1 MNGPKVYAKL
11 SSVAEQFLNREH
23 NIQKPKF
30 IPKYEYLSSGANLP
44 IQKAEEDSIH
54 KFLGASAITKNIEE
68 EFGNALDIVG

>member
-30 IPKYEYLSSGANLP
+30 IPKYEYLSSGA
-44 IQKAEEDSIH
+44 KS
-54 KFLGASAITKNIEE
+54 
-68 EFGNALDIVG
+68 